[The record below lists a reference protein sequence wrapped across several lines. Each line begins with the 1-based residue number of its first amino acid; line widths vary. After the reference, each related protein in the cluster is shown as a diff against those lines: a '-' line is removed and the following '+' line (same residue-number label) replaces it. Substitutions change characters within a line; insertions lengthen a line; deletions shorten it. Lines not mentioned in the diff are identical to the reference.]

1 MKSRVTKIVLL
12 IVITI
17 LIYSCNTVKR
27 VPDGKSLLVNTEI
40 VVDGTTAKQENINE
54 LLLQKPNT
62 RILRIPISLLVYN
75 LAKPNPD
82 SMFRARFID
91 DPVRFERTKKF
102 ISEKQV
108 YRLGESFMYKGIHNF
123 LKSSGEAPEIIDDEK
138 TKKSALRLYNYYF
151 NNGYFD
157 VATSSKT
164 DSVGIKK
171 GKITYDVSLG
181 QPYIIDSIKTAIST
195 PAIDSLY
202 QITEKNSLIK
212 SGTQFRTDNFNDER
226 NRLTS
231 YFRNNGVYNFQQNY
245 INFDIDTIGTGKK
258 PNITVE
264 ISDYNYR
271 KGDTILT
278 VPFKVYKIS
287 EVNIYTDSPSSRN
300 KIKVAD
306 SVTYKGFNLYSTD
319 KLKYKP
325 KAITDAVFINKGGVY
340 ADYQNTLTN
349 RYLSNLKVFNYPT
362 IQYIEDTRDTVSDKL
377 IANIYLNPRKKYS
390 LLAAVDF
397 THSNIQDFGITG
409 NTSLTIRNVFN
420 GAETFEFA
428 VKGTVGSSRDL
439 AGSNDNFFNISEV
452 GVDAKLNFPR
462 IFFPFNTDKIIPKS
476 MIPSTNFGVGFAKQK
491 NIGLDKEN
499 FTSSLTYNWS
509 PKRFNTV
516 RFDLFNIQY
525 VKNLRIDR
533 YFEVYGSSYNALNN
547 IADEYSNQVNP
558 DYFNSD
564 NNLIIESGTNGFLN
578 DVLGPNPS
586 VFTTPDDFRTI
597 RGIDERKTRL
607 TENNLIVA
615 SSYSYT
621 KSTKTSLLLNN
632 FYILKAKVESA
643 GNLLSLLSRT
653 INEPL
658 ISEGSSTFFDVEYSQ
673 YIKTE
678 FEFIKHWDLKRNRV
692 FATRTFAGVA
702 IPYGNSNSIPFSRS
716 YFAGG
721 TNDNRAWRPYS
732 LGPGSSGAIND
743 FNEANLKLAFNAE
756 YRFKLFGNFRGAFFA
771 DLGNIWNFLDN
782 VTLDGAQF
790 TGIASLKDI
799 ALGTGIG
806 TRYDFSFFVVRFD
819 LGFKTYNPAN
829 DEYRRWMKDFN
840 FKSSVLNIGINY
852 PF

>member
-1 MKSRVTKIVLL
+1 MKSSDTKIVLL

-40 VVDGTTAKQENINE
+40 IVDGKASNQESVNE
-54 LLLQKPNT
+54 ILIQKPNS
-62 RILRIPISLLVYN
+62 RILKIPLSLLVYN
-75 LAKPNPD
+75 LAQPNPD
-82 SMFRARFID
+82 SVFKARFIED
-91 DPVRFERTKKF
+91 SVRFKRIKRL

-108 YRLGESFMYKGIHNF
+108 YRLGESFFYQGFNNF
-123 LKSSGEAPEIIDDEK
+123 LKSSGEAPEIVDDEK
-138 TKKSALRLYNYYF
+138 TKKSTQRLYNYYF

-157 VATSSKT
+157 VETSSKT
-164 DSVGIKK
+164 DSVGFKRAK
-171 GKITYDVSLG
+171 TTYEVSLG
-181 QPYIIDSIKTAIST
+181 KPYIIDSIKTAISS
-195 PAIDSLY
+195 PDVDSLY
-202 QITEKNSLIK
+202 QVAKSNSAIK
-212 SGTQFRTDNFNDER
+212 SGEQFKSENFSEER

-231 YFRNNGVYNFQQNY
+231 FFRNRGVYQFQQNY

-258 PNITVE
+258 PNITIE
-264 ISDYNYR
+264 ITDFNYR
-271 KGDTILT
+271 KGDTIVT
-278 VPFKVYKIS
+278 VPFEIFTIS
-287 EVNIYTDSPSSRN
+287 EVNIFTDSPSSKN

-306 SVTYKGFNLYSTD
+306 SISYKGFNLYSTD
-319 KLKYKP
+319 KIKYKP
-325 KAITDAVFINKGGVY
+325 KAITDAVFITKGNVY

-362 IQYIEDTRDTVSDKL
+362 IQYIEDERDTISNSL

-390 LLAAVDF
+390 FLAAVDF
-397 THSNIQDFGITG
+397 THSNIQDFGISG

-499 FTSSLTYNWS
+499 FTSSLTYNWN

-533 YFEVYGSSYNALNN
+533 YFDVYRSSYNALNT
-547 IADEYSNQVNP
+547 IAEVYSNQVNP
-558 DYFNSD
+558 DYFDPN

-578 DVLGPNPS
+578 DVLGPDPS
-586 VFTTPDDFRTI
+586 IVTTNEDFRSV
-597 RGIDERKTRL
+597 RGIDERKKRL

-702 IPYGNSNSIPFSRS
+702 IPYGNSNNIPFSRS

-732 LGPGSSGAIND
+732 LGPGSSGALND
-743 FNEANLKLAFNAE
+743 FNEANLKLALNAE

-782 VTLDGAQF
+782 VTLEGAKF

-829 DEYRRWMKDFN
+829 EENRRWMKDFN